1 MQVSCLELYLLLSS
15 IFSILFCQGASVAL
29 VLGLLGQ
36 IRPLN
41 DNNYHVWR
49 EKFVMVF
56 IVSEIEY
63 ALKN

>member
-15 IFSILFCQGASVAL
+15 IFSILFFQGASVAL

-36 IRPLN
+36 IRSLN